1 MSKSQDL
8 KQYIA
13 SLPQEPGVY
22 RYYDSTD
29 KLIYV
34 GKAKKLKNRV
44 SNYFQ
49 DSKNLN
55 YKTKALVRQIHR
67 IEYTIVNS
75 EFDAFLLE
83 NSLIKEN
90 TPKYNIQLKDDK
102 SFPYICITKEAFPKI
117 IGTRRFREIE
127 GDYYGPFSNVKAMN
141 TVIDSLKKL
150 YSIRSCS
157 LPLSE
162 KTIEKKNY
170 KLCLEY
176 HIGNCLAPCEGKQTM
191 IDYQEKIH
199 EIKKILKGNVHESV
213 QYFQEKIKLY
223 SEQLEFEKAHFYK
236 IKLDYLSKFQNKSI
250 IAGTKDINLHALSIT
265 ESETTAYINH
275 LEIVNGSIISS
286 TNSKVKKVLFESAEE
301 ILTHIIIKEIPVQTS
316 KLEIISNIELSI
328 ETPFTFSVPKIG
340 DKKKIIDLA
349 LKNALQYK
357 LDQNP
362 KVKESSNTR
371 VLNQLKSDLSLTD
384 LPIHIECFDNSN
396 IQGTNPVASMVCFK
410 NGKPS
415 KKDYRHFKIKTVEG
429 PNDFDSMYEIVSRR
443 YSRLINENSPLPNL
457 IVIDGGKGQLGLA
470 QKALIDLGIKD
481 KIPMIGTAERLEE
494 VYTPGDTHPIYT
506 NKKAESLKL
515 IQQLR
520 NEAHRFAIT
529 FHRNLRSKSSIT
541 NELNNIKGIGE
552 HTITQL
558 LKKYKSNKNIYELPF
573 EELKQEIGIQKATL
587 IKEYVNKKR
596 DSN

>member
-191 IDYQEKIH
+191 IDYQDKIH
-199 EIKKILKGNVHESV
+199 EIK
-213 QYFQEKIKLY
+213 
-223 SEQLEFEKAHFYK
+223 
-236 IKLDYLSKFQNKSI
+236 
-250 IAGTKDINLHALSIT
+250 
-265 ESETTAYINH
+265 
-275 LEIVNGSIISS
+275 
-286 TNSKVKKVLFESAEE
+286 
-301 ILTHIIIKEIPVQTS
+301 
-316 KLEIISNIELSI
+316 
-328 ETPFTFSVPKIG
+328 
-340 DKKKIIDLA
+340 
-349 LKNALQYK
+349 
-357 LDQNP
+357 
-362 KVKESSNTR
+362 
-371 VLNQLKSDLSLTD
+371 
-384 LPIHIECFDNSN
+384 
-396 IQGTNPVASMVCFK
+396 
-410 NGKPS
+410 
-415 KKDYRHFKIKTVEG
+415 
-429 PNDFDSMYEIVSRR
+429 
-443 YSRLINENSPLPNL
+443 
-457 IVIDGGKGQLGLA
+457 
-470 QKALIDLGIKD
+470 
-481 KIPMIGTAERLEE
+481 
-494 VYTPGDTHPIYT
+494 
-506 NKKAESLKL
+506 
-515 IQQLR
+515 
-520 NEAHRFAIT
+520 
-529 FHRNLRSKSSIT
+529 
-541 NELNNIKGIGE
+541 NIKRKC
-552 HTITQL
+552 T
-558 LKKYKSNKNIYELPF
+558 
-573 EELKQEIGIQKATL
+573 
-587 IKEYVNKKR
+587 
-596 DSN
+596 